1 METNGFKFLYDLLS
15 QSNGNLKV
23 CELPFLFK
31 RRRFGKSKLNVYNI
45 FLYIFSVINN
55 NVSKNFSKK
64 TFFPNV
70 LKLNLTKDIKKS
82 SKIWF
87 SIKLDYIFDKY

>member
-31 RRRFGKSKLNVYNI
+31 RRRSGKSKLNVYNI
-45 FLYIFSVINN
+45 FLYLFSLINN
-55 NVSKNFSKK
+55 YFFLIMNNLKNNLLMLYKRYQNKK
-64 TFFPNV
+64 
-70 LKLNLTKDIKKS
+70 
-82 SKIWF
+82 
-87 SIKLDYIFDKY
+87 

>member
-55 NVSKNFSKK
+55 YFFLIMNNLKINLLMIYKQYQNKK
-64 TFFPNV
+64 
-70 LKLNLTKDIKKS
+70 
-82 SKIWF
+82 
-87 SIKLDYIFDKY
+87 